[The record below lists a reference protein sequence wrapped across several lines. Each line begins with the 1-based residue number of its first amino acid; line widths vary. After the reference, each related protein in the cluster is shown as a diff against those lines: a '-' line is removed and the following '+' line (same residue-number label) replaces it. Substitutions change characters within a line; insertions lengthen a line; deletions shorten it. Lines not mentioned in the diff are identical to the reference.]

1 MYFRYIIILL
11 LIQFLFQTILSH
23 REYHHNI
30 KLRTLHKHN
39 KEIINNNENNHL
51 QNDSELNSSTNIC
64 GKLCFACFTLM
75 ILFYLF
81 MAGYIFKYFW
91 KKRFTTRKSR
101 EIRFGL
107 NNELRMYSQFYNNNN
122 NNNNNREKKGH
133 NEGYNYEGDWM
144 GKKNEP
150 TICVNLNKEENGMV

>member
-1 MYFRYIIILL
+1 
-11 LIQFLFQTILSH
+11 
-23 REYHHNI
+23 
-30 KLRTLHKHN
+30 
-39 KEIINNNENNHL
+39 
-51 QNDSELNSSTNIC
+51 
-64 GKLCFACFTLM
+64 
-75 ILFYLF
+75 

-107 NNELRMYSQFYNNNN
+107 NNELRMYPQ
-122 NNNNNREKKGH
+122 EKKGH